1 MPLRILILTQ
11 YYPPEV
17 GAPQNRLSDLARRLA
32 RSGHTITVL
41 TALPNYPRSEVF
53 EGYRGR
59 FSVVEQSE
67 GTRVVRTWIYP
78 LKRPSFRRRLL
89 TYLSF
94 AFSSMVLGAWKVGRQ
109 DFVVTESPPLFLLF
123 SGLVISR
130 LKRARFVVNISDLWP
145 ASAVA
150 MGILRSR
157 VLIALSTRLEEFLYR
172 RSGLITAQTQGMVK
186 NIRSRCPNVR
196 VELMTNGVDTEAF
209 QVPQQPELKTRI
221 RKEFGLE
228 KKFVVGYA
236 GLHGLAQG
244 LETVIMAAK
253 VLAGHENIVFALFG
267 EGPEKDLLMRLARQA
282 LLANV
287 HFYPAQPVSRMTEVF
302 SLFDCALI
310 PLKRLDL
317 FQGALPSKMFEA
329 MAASVPVIVGVDGEA
344 RRLVDKAQAGICVE
358 PENPKALADAILKLY
373 RDPACR
379 KAMGEHGRAYVIE
392 HYDRK
397 RIARQFEQ
405 LLVGLDHLHAVG
417 LGP

>member
-1 MPLRILILTQ
+1 MAMRILILTQ

-17 GAPQNRLSDLARRLA
+17 GAQQNRLSDLARRLA
-32 RSGHTITVL
+32 RSGHTVTVL
-41 TALPNYPRSEVF
+41 TALPSYQKGEIF

-59 FSVVEQSE
+59 FTVVEQSD
-67 GTRVVRTWIYP
+67 GIRIIRTWIYP
-78 LKRPSFRRRLL
+78 LRRPSFGLRLL
-89 TYLSF
+89 NYLSF
-94 AFSSMVLGAWKVGRQ
+94 VFSSLALGTWKVGKQ
-109 DFVVTESPPLFLLF
+109 DCVVAQSPPLFLLI
-123 SGLVISR
+123 SGFVISR
-130 LKRARFVVNISDLWP
+130 LKKAKFIVNISDLWP

-157 VLIALSTRLEEFLYR
+157 ALIALSIRLEEFLYR
-172 RSGLITAQTQGMVK
+172 HASLITAQTQGIVES
-186 NIRSRCPNVR
+186 IRSRCPDVR

-209 QVPQQPELKTRI
+209 QVPQQPELRTLV
-221 RKEFGLE
+221 RKEFKLQE
-228 KKFVVGYA
+228 KFVVGYA

-253 VLAGHENIVFALFG
+253 VLAGCEDIVFALFG
-267 EGPEKDLLMRLARQA
+267 EGPEKDLLKRLARQA

-287 HFYPAQPVSRMTEVF
+287 HFYPAQPASRMPEVL

-358 PENPKALADAILKLY
+358 PENPKALADAVLRLY

-392 HYDRK
+392 HYDRG

-405 LLVGLDHLHAVG
+405 LLVGLDHLHAVR
-417 LGP
+417 PRS

>member
-1 MPLRILILTQ
+1 MPLQILILTQ

-17 GAPQNRLSDLARRLA
+17 GAPQNRLSDLARHLA

-41 TALPNYPRSEVF
+41 TALPNYPRGEVF

-67 GTRVVRTWIYP
+67 GTRVVRTWVYP

-94 AFSSMVLGAWKVGRQ
+94 AFSSVALGAWKVGRQ

-130 LKRARFVVNISDLWP
+130 LKRAKFVVNISDLWP

-157 VLIALSTRLEEFLYR
+157 VLIALSTHLEEFLYR
-172 RSGLITAQTQGMVK
+172 RSDLITAQTQGMVK
-186 NIRSRCPNVR
+186 NIRSRCPGRR
-196 VELMTNGVDTEAF
+196 VELMTNGVNTEAF
-209 QVPQQPELKTRI
+209 QVPQQPELRARA
-221 RKEFGLE
+221 RKEFELQE
-228 KKFVVGYA
+228 KFVVGYA

-244 LETVIMAAK
+244 LETVIMTAK
-253 VLAGHENIVFALFG
+253 VLAGYEDIVFALFG

-287 HFYPAQPVSRMTEVF
+287 HFYPAQLASCMPEVL

-417 LGP
+417 PGP